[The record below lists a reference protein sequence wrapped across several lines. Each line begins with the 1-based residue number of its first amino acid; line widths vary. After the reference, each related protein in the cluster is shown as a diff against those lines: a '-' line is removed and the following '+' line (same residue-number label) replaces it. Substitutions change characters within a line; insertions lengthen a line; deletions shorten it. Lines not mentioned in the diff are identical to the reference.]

1 MDSVL
6 QDVRFAARSLWR
18 ARALSLTA
26 LLCLSLGIGTN
37 TGAFSIVHG
46 ILFRALPFADA
57 DRIVAIH
64 AVHERQG
71 TDTNLT
77 DADLTALRTSSVFAA
92 VEAFSG
98 RNFTLSGGDVTERVQ
113 GSAVTPELF
122 RMLGVAPQRGRH
134 FLPEEAGPA
143 GFERAVLLSD
153 RLWRRRFN
161 ADPAIVGRTI
171 RINDRELP
179 VVGIMP
185 AGFRFPETDE
195 LWLPLGTANAAN
207 HHARYL
213 TAVARLSP
221 GAPLAQAQA
230 NASALSAELVQRH
243 PDTHRDMSISVQR
256 FRDAFVDAPAQRLL
270 IVMLGAVAFV
280 LLIACANVANLL
292 LARATERRREVT
304 VRAALGASRL
314 RVVRLFLTESIMLSL
329 AAGGLGILVAVWWVS
344 AMVHR
349 IPEEMAYWIDFTIDL
364 PVLIY
369 TLVIAL
375 GTGILFGTLPALQA
389 ARMDLHSDMKESG
402 RAIGDA
408 QSRSRLRSSLVAVE
422 VALSVV
428 LLIGAVLMMQSFLE
442 LQRADIGF
450 DDSRIYSARIV
461 TSGDRY
467 DDTANRIAFYHDAA
481 QRMSE
486 LHGVAAAAATV
497 AIPADDG
504 GPTIALSTED
514 GETPLTVTTLSS
526 TPQLF
531 DVLGTSFVAGRT
543 FTETES
549 RDTAA
554 RVAIAGRTLALRL
567 TPDGDVVGRRVRI
580 GTDEEALDYT
590 IIGVVPDLQYEELG
604 EEREAD
610 RLQLHLPYGN
620 RPYRQMALLVRAT
633 QNPETLASPV
643 RSALRTLDASLA
655 PFDELTMRDRRRHTT
670 WPQRV
675 FGQTFGGFG
684 GVALLLAVIGVY
696 GVMSYTVAQ
705 RRREI
710 GVRMALGA
718 RPMDVLRAVVTRA
731 LLIALAGVIAG
742 TAAAAGLVRVLEGLL
757 FGVSMTDPVAFLAVP
772 ALLLASAALA
782 AYVPARRA
790 ARVDPLQA
798 LRQD

>member
-6 QDVRFAARSLWR
+6 QDIRFAARSLWR
-18 ARALSLTA
+18 ARALSFTA
-26 LLCLSLGIGTN
+26 LLCLALGIGTN

-57 DRIVAIH
+57 DRIVTVV
-64 AVHERQG
+64 AVQAGEG
-71 TDTNLT
+71 TETGIT
-77 DADLTALRTSSVFAA
+77 DADLTALRSNNAFAD
-92 VEAFSG
+92 VQAFSG

-113 GSAVTPELF
+113 GSVVTPELF
-122 RMLGVAPQRGRH
+122 RMLGVQPQRGRH
-134 FLPEEAGPA
+134 FLAEEAGPA

-153 RLWRRRFN
+153 RLWRRRYN
-161 ADPAIVGRTI
+161 ADAAIVGRMI
-171 RINDRELP
+171 RVNDRELL
-179 VVGIMP
+179 VVGVMP
-185 AGFRFPETDE
+185 PGFRFPETDE
-195 LWLPLGTANAAN
+195 LWLPLGTADATN
-207 HHARYL
+207 HQARYL
-213 TAVARLSP
+213 FAVGRLAQD
-221 GAPLAQAQA
+221 APLAQAR
-230 NASALSAELVQRH
+230 ASAATVSREQAARYPE
-243 PDTHRDMSISVQR
+243 THRDWTIDVRR

-270 IVMLGAVAFV
+270 VVMLGAVAFV

-292 LARATERRREVT
+292 LARATERTREVT
-304 VRAALGASRL
+304 VRAALGASRA
-314 RVVRLFLTESIMLSL
+314 RVVRLFLTESIMLAL
-329 AAGGLGILVAVWWVS
+329 IAAALGILVAAWWVS

-389 ARMDLHSDMKESG
+389 ARTDLHSGMKEAG
-402 RAIGDA
+402 RTIGEG
-408 QSRSRLRSSLVAVE
+408 RSRARLRGVLVAAE

-428 LLIGAVLMMQSFLE
+428 LLIGAVLMMQSFLR

-467 DDTANRIAFYHDAA
+467 DDPQNRIVFYHDAA
-481 QRMSE
+481 QRIGE
-486 LHGVAAAAATV
+486 LRGVAAAAATL

-504 GPTIALSTED
+504 GPTIAVRSDD
-514 GETPLTVTTLSS
+514 GETALTVTALAS
-526 TPQLF
+526 TTQFF
-531 DVLGTSFVAGRT
+531 DVLGTPLIAGRA

-549 RDTAA
+549 RDTLA
-554 RVAIAGRTLALRL
+554 RVAIVGRTLAQRL
-567 TPDGDVVGRRVRI
+567 WPDGDAIGRRVRI
-580 GTDEEALDYT
+580 GTQQQAPPYT
-590 IIGVVPDLQYEELG
+590 IVGVAPDLQYEELG
-604 EEREAD
+604 EAGETS

-620 RPYRQMALLVRAT
+620 RVYRQMALLVRAT
-633 QNPETLASPV
+633 ANPQLLAQPV
-643 RSALRTLDASLA
+643 REALRTVDASLA
-655 PFDELTMRDRRRHTT
+655 PFDELTMRDRRRYTT

-710 GVRMALGA
+710 GVRLALGA
-718 RPMDVLRAVVTRA
+718 RPFDVLRAVVARA
-731 LLIALAGVIAG
+731 VIIAGAGVIVG
-742 TAAAAGLVRVLEGLL
+742 TAAAFGLVRILEGLL
-757 FGVSMTDPVAFLAVP
+757 YGVSMTDPVAFVAVP
-772 ALLLASAALA
+772 ALLLGAAALA

-798 LRQD
+798 LRAD